1 MHSYCCSRENE
12 TTCDNTRCPPRP
24 EFNVYIYIYIYT
36 FGSAYEKFGFLT
48 RPNTRLVHSQIFW
61 KCYPLLPLR
70 INVALV

>member
-1 MHSYCCSRENE
+1 MKPRV
-12 TTCDNTRCPPRP
+12 TIQGVPCDLNLMYI
-24 EFNVYIYIYIYT
+24 YIYIYIYT

-61 KCYPLLPLR
+61 KCYPFLPLR